1 MSSVNQILFDA
12 PARDF
17 TESLLIGNG
26 RLGACIYGEVLR
38 EQLIIN
44 ESSMWSGSPEESDR
58 PGAAAYLPEIRR
70 LIREGKNL
78 QAQKLFEEHFT
89 CRGSGTNFAHGTDV
103 PFGCYQ
109 MLGRLMISYFQ
120 AVSSGRQDT
129 CCLENYQRSLDLES
143 AVASVSFSLGGRR
156 YTREYLASADC
167 QAIYI
172 HLSCEEKGQIDFT
185 CGLDRDE
192 CFAVE
197 PLSVPSEN
205 LRFACRHF
213 ADEFPAADLPVNG
226 PSVCGLYMHGQLAD
240 GFGTDRGIRYG
251 CAMSVKAT
259 GGRIIQEPLR
269 VRVAGA
275 DEAWII
281 LTARTDLSGFMGK
294 ELCDPLSRSL
304 SDLQAAC
311 AEKWNTVLRKH
322 QDWYAPQYHSMELS
336 LGAKKDAFSGNVTTR
351 ELLHSAAKGGID
363 PTLITLY
370 VQFARY
376 LMICSSAPD
385 GFPANLQGIWS
396 DEILTPWNGDWHL
409 NAQQMIYWLVEKA
422 NLPSCHI
429 PYLKLTGELVKPGEK
444 TAQTYYGARGWLAHT
459 CTNPWGFTSP
469 CEDASWG
476 STTGSPAWQCH
487 HLWEHYLYHPDN
499 EYLAWAYPI
508 MKGAM
513 LFYLDNMVED
523 NDGYLITSPSSSPEN
538 WFLDESGDQCA
549 LCEGPTYD
557 RALILSL
564 NESCIQAGLILGT
577 DITFTEELQKIRER
591 LAPIRIGS
599 DGRIMEW
606 SREFQEPFPFHRHLS
621 HLWGVFP
628 GNLIS
633 KERTPQYAAA
643 AEKSLEARGMTTAGW
658 AIAFRGCLQARLRNG
673 DRALTCFQSAMKYAT
688 AYNLMNLAYHCDETL
703 EHPPGLDL
711 EHCRYPFQIDGNQG
725 NAMIILL
732 MLLDDEV
739 EFRKDHTMVIH
750 LYLLPA
756 LPRALSC
763 GSVRGIRAKGSLTI
777 DMDWKNGKTTFL
789 SVKGPAGTPVV
800 IHENGKDQ
808 MILLQDQPF
817 HQERSS
823 LF

>member
-1 MSSVNQILFDA
+1 MNSVHQILFDT

-26 RLGACIYGEVLR
+26 RLGACVYGEVLR

-58 PGAAAYLPEIRR
+58 PGAAVYLPEIRR
-70 LIREGKNL
+70 LLREGENL
-78 QAQKLFEEHFT
+78 KAQKLFEEYFT
-89 CRGSGTNFAHGTDV
+89 CSGSGTNFAHGTDV

-109 MLGRLMISYFQ
+109 TLGRLMISYFQ

-129 CCLENYQRSLDLES
+129 CCLENYQRSLDLEN
-143 AVASVSFSLGGRR
+143 AAASVSFSLGGRR
-156 YTREYLASADC
+156 YMREYLVSADY
-167 QAIYI
+167 QAIYV
-172 HLSCEEKGQIDFT
+172 HLTCEEKGQIDFT

-192 CFAVE
+192 CFVTE
-197 PLSVPSEN
+197 PLSMISEN
-205 LRFACRHF
+205 VLSAS
-213 ADEFPAADLPVNG
+213 DLLANG
-226 PSVCGLYMHGQLAD
+226 RPICGLYMHGQLAD
-240 GFGTDRGIRYG
+240 GFGTNRGVRYG
-251 CAMSVKAT
+251 CAMGVTAT
-259 GGRIIQEPLR
+259 GGRITQEPLR
-269 VRVAGA
+269 VRVTGA

-281 LTARTDLSGFMGK
+281 LTAQTDLSGFMGK
-294 ELCDPLSRSL
+294 EPCNPCSRSL
-304 SDLQAAC
+304 ADLKTAC
-311 AEKWNTVLRKH
+311 VARWNTVLQKH
-322 QDWYAPQYHSMELS
+322 RDWYAPQYHSMELS
-336 LGAKKDAFSGNVTTR
+336 LGAKNDTPSRSVTTK
-351 ELLHSAAKGGID
+351 ELLSSAIKGEPD
-363 PTLITLY
+363 PALITLY

-376 LMICSSAPD
+376 LMICSSVPD
-385 GFPANLQGIWS
+385 CFPANLQGIWS

-409 NAQQMIYWLVEKA
+409 NAQQMIYWLAEKA

-444 TAQTYYGARGWLAHT
+444 TARTYYGARGWLAHT

-487 HLWEHYLYHPDN
+487 HLWEHYLYNPDVK
-499 EYLAWAYPI
+499 YLTWAYPI

-523 NDGYLITSPSSSPEN
+523 EDGYLITSPSSSPEN
-538 WFLDESGDQCA
+538 WFLDENGNQCA

-564 NESCIQAGLILGT
+564 TESCIQAGLILGT
-577 DITFTEELQKIRER
+577 DIEFTEELQKIRGR

-606 SREFQEPFPFHRHLS
+606 SREYQEPFPFHRHLS

-633 KERTPQYAAA
+633 KERTPEYAKA

-658 AIAFRGCLQARLRNG
+658 AIALRGCLQARLRNG
-673 DRALTCFQSAMKYAT
+673 DKALTCFQNALKYAT

-725 NAMIILL
+725 NAMTILL
-732 MLLDDEV
+732 MLLDDDV
-739 EFRKDHTMVIH
+739 EFQEDLTMIIH

-756 LPRALSC
+756 LPQALSC
-763 GSVRGIRAKGSLTI
+763 GSVRGIRAKGYLTV
-777 DMDWKNGKTTFL
+777 DMDWEKGKTTFL
-789 SVKGPAGTPVV
+789 SIKGPANTPVV
-800 IHENGKDQ
+800 LHENGEVQ
-808 MILLQDQPF
+808 MILLQNQPF
-817 HQERSS
+817 TRK
-823 LF
+823 